1 MHLNLLN
8 SREFMS
14 EYKLSVVVPIAKM
27 SGRLDNLETWLEPA
41 LRLRIQVVLVHD
53 MQDDLTSVELH
64 DLVSRYPLENL
75 VLLEKTL
82 NSPGLARNYGRTV
95 TQGDW
100 VAFWDSDD
108 VPIPHR
114 YLEMIEDAEIT
125 QKQIAIGGYQTQNV
139 SNKVIE
145 GTHFPTSDLNSI
157 FRHPGM
163 WRMAFKS
170 ELIEGSKFSEYKMA
184 EDQLFLAEL
193 NLESKQVCFS
203 NKLVYT
209 YFIGSGTQLT
219 NNKFALSDISYV
231 TTDMAKKI
239 DGGVIWSNLG
249 RLLFLKLCFTQVKH
263 SELIDKIYAMGL
275 VLKIIIYPFRNRTI
289 IHSFIRYWR

>member
-1 MHLNLLN
+1 MI
-8 SREFMS
+8 

-27 SGRLDNLETWLEPA
+27 AGRLENLKSWLEPA

-64 DLVSRYPLENL
+64 DLVSRHPFDNL

-100 VAFWDSDD
+100 VTFWDSDD
-108 VPIPHR
+108 LPIPHR
-114 YLEMIEDAEIT
+114 YLEMIEDAEIN

-145 GTHFPTSDLNSI
+145 GTYFPTSDVNSI

-163 WRMAFKS
+163 WRMTFKS
-170 ELIEGSKFSEYKMA
+170 ELIKGLKFSEYKMA
-184 EDQLFLAEL
+184 EDQLFLAQL
-193 NLESKQVCFS
+193 NLESTQIFFS

-209 YFIGSGTQLT
+209 YFLGSGTQLT
-219 NNKFALSDISYV
+219 SNKFALGHIPHV
-231 TTDMAKKI
+231 TSDMAKKI
-239 DGGVIWSNLG
+239 DSGEIWSNLS
-249 RLLFLKLCFTQVKH
+249 RLLFLQLCFTQLKRAKLLDKV
-263 SELIDKIYAMGL
+263 SATALILRIM
-275 VLKIIIYPFRNRTI
+275 INPFRNRTVI
-289 IHSFIRYWR
+289 YSIIRYWW

>member
-1 MHLNLLN
+1 M
-8 SREFMS
+8 MS

-27 SGRLDNLETWLEPA
+27 SGRLENLKSWLEPA

-64 DLVSRYPLENL
+64 DLVSKYPFDNL

-100 VAFWDSDD
+100 VTFWDSDD
-108 VPIPHR
+108 LPTPHR
-114 YLEMIEDAEIT
+114 YLEMIEEAEIT

-139 SNKVIE
+139 GNKVI
-145 GTHFPTSDLNSI
+145 GSTHFPTSDVNSI

-193 NLESKQVCFS
+193 NLESKQVFFS

-209 YFIGSGTQLT
+209 YFLGSGTQLT
-219 NNKFALSDISYV
+219 NNKFALSNIPYV
-231 TTDMAKKI
+231 TTDMAEKI
-239 DGGVIWSNLG
+239 DSGVIWSNLS
-249 RLLFLKLCFTQVKH
+249 RLLFLKLCLTQVKH
-263 SELIDKIYAMGL
+263 SELMDKVCAIAL
-275 VLKIIIYPFRNRTI
+275 VLKIIINPFRNGTVI
-289 IHSFIRYWR
+289 YSFIRYWG